1 MKTEKQADESTTTQE
16 PASTSQQEQIAS
28 LSYHIWES
36 EGCPEGRDAEHW
48 AQAEAQLSADAAAAR
63 TPGSEE

>member
-1 MKTEKQADESTTTQE
+1 MKTHEQTAASTTTQE
-16 PASTSQQEQIAS
+16 PASPSQQEQIAT
-28 LSYHIWES
+28 LSYLIWES

-63 TPGSEE
+63 TPGSEG